1 MFVTPVF
8 VARNVLDP
16 AIYASNR
23 ASQARTDLESRL
35 SVSSTDTS
43 FSNLHRAS
51 STSSTKSTSTV
62 ASSVGSINLNERP
75 KHRKNL
81 SSSSFALSR
90 RFLKKSRPQSQSE
103 PAPTSAPLVISSPII
118 APQPVQT
125 PPPEPKS
132 TVEWQCSD
140 LVVRCRSDVYHVDRV
155 ILSYHSRWFAKV
167 CAVVITPKTSKGII
181 DLSADDPGAVAAM
194 MQYCYQLDYTDQLAG
209 SDTTVPEDTTLRSH
223 VDVYMLAE
231 RYGIVGLRRLA
242 LQKYEDLATM
252 VLMVDGNEEQL
263 LQAIRAMYS
272 SERRADADEL
282 KQLSIRLCADHV
294 QAFIHGTG
302 KTMAMVFESMDELPD
317 FRADLFEEMARRWR

>member
-1 MFVTPVF
+1 M
-8 VARNVLDP
+8 
-16 AIYASNR
+16 
-23 ASQARTDLESRL
+23 
-35 SVSSTDTS
+35 
-43 FSNLHRAS
+43 
-51 STSSTKSTSTV
+51 
-62 ASSVGSINLNERP
+62 
-75 KHRKNL
+75 
-81 SSSSFALSR
+81 
-90 RFLKKSRPQSQSE
+90 
-103 PAPTSAPLVISSPII
+103 
-118 APQPVQT
+118 
-125 PPPEPKS
+125 
-132 TVEWQCSD
+132 
-140 LVVRCRSDVYHVDRV
+140 YHVDRV

-282 KQLSIRLCADHV
+282 KQLSIKLCADHV

>member
-1 MFVTPVF
+1 MFVTPVL

-16 AIYASNR
+16 SIYGSNR
-23 ASQARTDLESRL
+23 GSRARIDLEARQ

-43 FSNLHRAS
+43 YSNLHRAS
-51 STSSTKSTSTV
+51 STSSTISTSTV

-75 KHRKNL
+75 KHRKHF
-81 SSSSFALSR
+81 SSSSFGISR

-103 PAPTSAPLVISSPII
+103 QAPTSAPLAISSPII
-118 APQPVQT
+118 PPQPVAD
-125 PPPEPKS
+125 PLPEPKS

-140 LVVRCRSDVYHVDRV
+140 LMVRCRSDVYHVDRS
-155 ILSYHSRWFAKV
+155 IMSYHSRWFAKV
-167 CAVVITPKTSKGII
+167 CAVVITPKTSKGVI
-181 DLSADDPGAVAAM
+181 DLSADDPSAVAAM
-194 MQYCYQLDYTDQLAG
+194 MQYCYQLDYSDQLAG
-209 SDTTVPEDTTLRSH
+209 CDTAVPEDTTLCSH

-263 LQAIRAMYS
+263 QQAIRAMYA
-272 SERRADADEL
+272 SERLADADEL
-282 KQLSIRLCADHV
+282 KQLSVKLCADHV
-294 QAFIHGTG
+294 QSFIHGTG